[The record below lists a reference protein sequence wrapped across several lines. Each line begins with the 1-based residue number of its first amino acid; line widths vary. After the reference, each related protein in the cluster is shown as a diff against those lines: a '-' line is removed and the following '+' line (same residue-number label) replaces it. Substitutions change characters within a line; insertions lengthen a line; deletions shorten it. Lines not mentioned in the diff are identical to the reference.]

1 MILTVGMSPCIDVTA
16 RLDKFRLGKTNVAGE
31 KTVTYAGKANNVAVG
46 IARLGER
53 RLLRALCITKTALY
67 LKRRWIKKEF
77 LSALYGIPGAC
88 ARTINLSIKAAYS
101 PK

>member
-46 IARLGER
+46 IARLG
-53 RLLRALCITKTALY
+53 
-67 LKRRWIKKEF
+67 
-77 LSALYGIPGAC
+77 
-88 ARTINLSIKAAYS
+88 
-101 PK
+101 